1 EPPLWGTFPTCRP
14 WPQGTL
20 ETCPTGTTRTG
31 HSSLHRPPARS
42 LFAKKAHFSWN
53 VRLTSAAGLSTLRT
67 CRGPRAAFE
76 RFYQGE
82 MMAKKQASKP
92 AKGGAKGN
100 NKKGGRPMS
109 RSAVLGEVAEK
120 TDLPRKKV
128 AEVFDVLTE
137 IMTRE
142 VSSGGAGQFKLPT
155 GHVTVKR

>member
-1 EPPLWGTFPTCRP
+1 
-14 WPQGTL
+14 
-20 ETCPTGTTRTG
+20 
-31 HSSLHRPPARS
+31 
-42 LFAKKAHFSWN
+42 
-53 VRLTSAAGLSTLRT
+53 
-67 CRGPRAAFE
+67 
-76 RFYQGE
+76 

-155 GHVTVKR
+155 GHLTVKRVHRKERPAREGRNPRTGEPTMIPAKPAHYVIKAYALKSLRGLA